1 MAQSS
6 TLILVL
12 TIIFTFLALLFVC
25 LRLWVRS
32 GNGIK
37 FGPDDWVIVAAAV
50 RIEFLL
56 SELC

>member
-12 TIIFTFLALLFVC
+12 TVIFTFLALLFVC
-25 LRLWVRS
+25 LRVWVRS
-32 GNGIK
+32 GKAID

-50 RIEFLL
+50 RRELL
-56 SELC
+56 IPERC